1 VSLYSLEVFI
11 PPMSKEEAI
20 SWIDRIQVAL
30 PEPGNFMVPKH
41 YAPAADIL
49 YTLRR
54 VVKALEG
61 VELK

>member
-1 VSLYSLEVFI
+1 
-11 PPMSKEEAI
+11 MS
-20 SWIDRIQVAL
+20 WLQRIQIAL

-41 YAPAADIL
+41 YAPAANIL

-61 VELK
+61 VEL